1 MRCFV
6 LLLLAV
12 SVGCGKSTEAV
23 IEEYRPAID
32 HLRGQLKLIQDKIP
46 LTAENVTAEL
56 SPKLILNEE
65 SPAHNCETIMVSAL
79 QGDKGA
85 IDLMLTTNLSTTL
98 YWANQAPSGGDLA
111 FMKRVMDGA
120 TKAKYL
126 IVHRIDE
133 SQLPIAVSE
142 QEFVAAPV
150 RVDGFVFELDTLT
163 IVASYVVEAIP
174 AEQVSYTFKQNESAK
189 DRLQAFAQSSV
200 WSDARVKIAEAIVNS
215 TGGEVRLR

>member
-1 MRCFV
+1 MRWVV
-6 LLLLAV
+6 LFLLV
-12 SVGCGKSTEAV
+12 VVVGCGTSPESL
-23 IEEYRPAID
+23 IDEYRPAIEKM
-32 HLRGQLKLIQDKIP
+32 REKLKLIQDKIP
-46 LTAENVTAEL
+46 QTAENVTAEL

-65 SPAHNCETIMVSAL
+65 SPDHNCETIMYSAL
-79 QGDKGA
+79 QGEKGA

-98 YWANQAPSGGDLA
+98 YWANQAPSGGDQA

-133 SQLPIAVSE
+133 GQLPIAVSE

-174 AEQVSYTFKQNESAK
+174 ADQVSYSFKHTESAK